1 MHAFWHGFGH
11 HLDKSLL
18 KEERLVIRE
27 RRHWVV
33 LLPVLLPTVGIV
45 IAAFLLPLLAS
56 DTPQREIQWF
66 LWCVALAAV
75 LHFAWKVLDW
85 WNEIIYFTDMR
96 IMVGKGIISRKNF
109 FMLIDNVVDHTL
121 HRPVLG
127 RILGYGAIRLES
139 AGKKPDLETIK
150 YLPRPEE
157 LFPKISELFR
167 YRRSHRFLS

>member
-1 MHAFWHGFGH
+1 VHAFWHSFGH

-18 KEERLVIRE
+18 KNEKLVIQE

-33 LLPVLLPTVGIV
+33 LLPVLLPAVGVVIV
-45 IAAFLLPLLAS
+45 AFWLPLLAS
-56 DTPQREIQWF
+56 DTSQWEMPWF

-75 LHFAWKVLDW
+75 LYFAWKVLEW
-85 WNEIIYFTDMR
+85 RNEIIYFTDMR
-96 IMVGKGIISRKNF
+96 IMIGKGIISRKNS

-127 RILGYGAIRLES
+127 RIFGYGAIRLES
-139 AGKKPDLETIK
+139 AGKKPNLETIN

-157 LFPKISELFR
+157 LFPKISSLF
-167 YRRSHRFLS
+167 H